1 MQLCEVERANEDLTQ
16 HIKQVHCEQEILQS
30 ETTELEVE
38 KKKLCQD
45 VKKLK
50 ELYEENGTKVY
61 RKLMAEDHYQR
72 DIEKKFSNT
81 EEKIRQA
88 AEDLDTYK
96 NAARD
101 LEEKLERTNHY
112 YQRQIVSYEQKAHFN
127 SLEVQA
133 AEKQLKYFM
142 KVNASKRQKLLKMEL
157 EFERLERVPY
167 ASGIANAACGREH
180 FPHDPSPLGQ
190 PSSERNGFLSPILL
204 EGPLRPP
211 PLLPQGEGQGSRSRE
226 NPVDPYISNERRQ
239 PGNDRLTGLCR
250 APPETGSL
258 SPPRKQDRIVT
269 PPSDQPCTD
278 PALPPQGRNSNVP
291 VSSPRVQSQ
300 VVDPGFVPPI
310 RGPFFPEHPSIQFN
324 GKWPRFPQPA
334 PHMCGGSTEYF
345 LPRGFP
351 GPPYPPVPMRNVH
364 LPRGFPNYL
373 PPRAV
378 YLPAVPTF

>member
-1 MQLCEVERANEDLTQ
+1 VSELTKQKLKVEVSAAHAEQLVNAKEDHISSLTECLLKMKVWAAVVEEHMTHDVHVELAMKSGSGSGALLNNHTKEALRKQMFAVKFNVSFKSLEQERNQISMQFCEVERANEDLTQ

-72 DIEKKFSNT
+72 DIEKKLSNT

-190 PSSERNGFLSPILL
+190 PSPERNGFLSPPILL

-211 PLLPQGEGQGSRSRE
+211 PLLPLGGGQGSRSGR
-226 NPVDPYISNERRQ
+226 ILWT
-239 PGNDRLTGLCR
+239 LTL
-250 APPETGSL
+250 AMKEDNQVMTG
-258 SPPRKQDRIVT
+258 
-269 PPSDQPCTD
+269 
-278 PALPPQGRNSNVP
+278 
-291 VSSPRVQSQ
+291 
-300 VVDPGFVPPI
+300 
-310 RGPFFPEHPSIQFN
+310 
-324 GKWPRFPQPA
+324 
-334 PHMCGGSTEYF
+334 
-345 LPRGFP
+345 
-351 GPPYPPVPMRNVH
+351 
-364 LPRGFPNYL
+364 
-373 PPRAV
+373 
-378 YLPAVPTF
+378 